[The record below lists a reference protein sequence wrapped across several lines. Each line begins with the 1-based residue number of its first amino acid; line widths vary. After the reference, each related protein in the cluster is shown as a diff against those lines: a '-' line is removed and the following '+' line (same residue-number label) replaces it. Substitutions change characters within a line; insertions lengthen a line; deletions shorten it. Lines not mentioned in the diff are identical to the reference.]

1 MLNPLYSGFCCTPMS
16 PMHVVARVPVSGY
29 TPGQTINIEIDVDN
43 RSDQES
49 DFSVRLMKVR
59 ICVPSKSAPLNGVK

>member
-1 MLNPLYSGFCCTPMS
+1 
-16 PMHVVARVPVSGY
+16 MHLVARIPVRGY

-49 DFSVRLMKVR
+49 DFSVKLMKVR
-59 ICVPSKSAPLNGVK
+59 IPPISSLRLKR